1 MKKILL
7 IGFVIV
13 LLVGIATAT
22 DLISFTSDSKI
33 TKIYTSTIC
42 DKEITM
48 LSSVSLCDKNTPKE
62 IVVDFETDSKTN
74 LLKVDF
80 NGIERSSKK

>member
-13 LLVGIATAT
+13 LLVGIATAI
-22 DLISFTSDSKI
+22 DLISFSSDSKL

-48 LSSVSLCDKNTPKE
+48 LSSVSLCNKNTPTE
-62 IVVDFETDSKTN
+62 IVVDFEKDSKTN
-74 LLKVDF
+74 LLKINF
-80 NGIERSSKK
+80 NGIERSIKK